1 MMNLILKEMLSVSTG
16 GVKRC
21 SVRLY
26 ETLRAWTKKTSGSE
40 KERQEVFTGVRL
52 VPRRSA

>member
-26 ETLRAWTKKTSGSE
+26 ETLRAWMKKTRKQGRKCSQAYDLCRAGALDP
-40 KERQEVFTGVRL
+40 F
-52 VPRRSA
+52 